1 MRIFDTDFDGT
12 PVSFTSE
19 FNTGNEQIDIVEA
32 MKLDPFNA
40 SIQTIK
46 FVENILTKLKL
57 KVDLPNAPND
67 ATAVFINTLIS
78 NGYAQ

>member
-1 MRIFDTDFDGT
+1 
-12 PVSFTSE
+12 
-19 FNTGNEQIDIVEA
+19 

-46 FVENILTKLKL
+46 FMGNILTKLKL